1 MILFEAR
8 RFEDKKFFR
17 FIALSALT
25 RRVNKMI
32 VKAVCKLAYEQV
44 LLAFGS
50 GTKLP
55 KHSKGLS
62 MFLF

>member
-1 MILFEAR
+1 M
-8 RFEDKKFFR
+8 FFR